1 MGRPALT
8 SDIAHSTA
16 GDVAAIALQYAP
28 GLDQL
33 LAELGLD
40 LRRARRPFAIG
51 IHGLQQ
57 TAHDQCDAALVRGAP
72 PATGLR

>member
-8 SDIAHSTA
+8 SDIADSTA
-16 GDVAAIALQYAP
+16 CDVAAIATQYAP

-40 LRRARRPFAIG
+40 LRRAQRPFAIG
-51 IHGLQQ
+51 MHGLQ
-57 TAHDQCDAALVRGAP
+57 
-72 PATGLR
+72 